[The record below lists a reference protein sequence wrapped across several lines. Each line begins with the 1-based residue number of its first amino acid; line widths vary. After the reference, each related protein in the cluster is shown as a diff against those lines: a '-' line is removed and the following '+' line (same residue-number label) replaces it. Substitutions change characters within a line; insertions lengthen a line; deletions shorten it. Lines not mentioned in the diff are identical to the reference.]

1 MSLGSG
7 VIPAWL
13 IDTEIDRQLAQTRG
27 NYKEAVMAEDLEHEL
42 ELEGDARDYHRDVLG
57 LGSDQDAPGEFI
69 QLDDDIENEADV
81 DEY

>member
-27 NYKEAVMAEDLEHEL
+27 NYKENTMFDLDILTGTPEEHM
-42 ELEGDARDYHRDVLG
+42 
-57 LGSDQDAPGEFI
+57 GSDQDAPGEFI
-69 QLDDDIENEADV
+69 QLDDDIENEVDV